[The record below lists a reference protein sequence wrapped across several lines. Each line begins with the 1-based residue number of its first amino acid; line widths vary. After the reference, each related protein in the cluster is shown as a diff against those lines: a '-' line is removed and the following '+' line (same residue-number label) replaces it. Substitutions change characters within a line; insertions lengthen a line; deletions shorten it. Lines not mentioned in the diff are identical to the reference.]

1 MKISDYIGLSFSN
14 LWNRKLRTF
23 LTAFGVT
30 VGIGALVAMVG
41 FGKGMQKN
49 ITAGFESLDLFNS
62 LTVFPAGPMAQRLGF
77 DPDDQAAI
85 EDNPKGTGP
94 ILDDEAIQKLEKLKG
109 VQSVFPEIR
118 FPALIKFKEAEE
130 LRLVQVI
137 PAKITS
143 SKMIK
148 LSHGKPFARDDED
161 SVILGTSLLR
171 PLKIQDPASVLGQK
185 IEVASI
191 AFDFSRFNPMN
202 IASFLQG
209 RQLPFKKTVY
219 EFTVIGVTSAMNFGG
234 PSPLQSDVLI
244 PPGSARRIEK
254 LPFANIWDVFR
265 AREGRLGYSA
275 VNIRLS
281 SPRDIDPVKREIQD
295 MGFSTFALIDQ
306 FNQIRTSFIYMDM
319 ILAAVA
325 MIAIFVASLGI
336 INTMVMS
343 ILERYAEIGIM
354 KAVGASDRDVQ
365 KIFFFESS
373 SIGFMGGVFGLALGW
388 AVSRIINRVINFFLA
403 KQGLPFLEYFSFP
416 LWLCLGAVAFAVM
429 VSLVSGI
436 YPAYRAARVDPVI
449 ALRHD

>member
-1 MKISDYIGLSFSN
+1 MKISDYLGLSISN
-14 LWNRKLRTF
+14 LWKRKLRTF

-49 ITAGFESLDLFNS
+49 VTESFASLDLFNS
-62 LTVFPAGPMAQRLGF
+62 LTVFPAGPTTRRFGF
-77 DPDDQAAI
+77 DPDDRVAV
-85 EDNPKGTGP
+85 EKNPLPSGA
-94 ILDDEAIQKLEKLKG
+94 ILDDEAVKKLEQLGG

-118 FPALIKFKEAEE
+118 FPALIKFKAAEE
-130 LRLVQVI
+130 FRLVQVI

-143 SKMIK
+143 SKLIK
-148 LSHGKPFARDDED
+148 LSVGKPFSRDDED
-161 SVILGTSLLR
+161 SVIIGTSLLR
-171 PLKIQDPASVLGQK
+171 PLKIQDPAAVLGQK
-185 IEVASI
+185 IGVAAI

-202 IASFLQG
+202 IASLLQE
-209 RQLPFKKTVY
+209 RQLPFKQTAY
-219 EFTVIGVTSAMNFGG
+219 EFTVVGVTSAMSFGG

-254 LPFANIWDVFR
+254 LPFANIWDLFS
-265 AREGRLGYSA
+265 ALGGRLGYSA

-281 SPRDIDPVKREIQD
+281 SPRDVDPVKRKIQD
-295 MGFSTFALIDQ
+295 MGFSTFALVDQ

-319 ILAAVA
+319 MLAAVA

-343 ILERYAEIGIM
+343 ILERYSEIGIM
-354 KAVGASDRDVQ
+354 KAVGASDRDIQ

-373 SIGFMGGVFGLALGW
+373 SIGFLGGVFGLALGW
-388 AVSRIINRVINFFLA
+388 AVSRIINRVVNYFLA
-403 KQGLPFLEYFSFP
+403 RQGLPFLEYFSFP
-416 LWLCLGAVAFAVM
+416 LWLCLGAVAFAVL

-436 YPAYRAARVDPVI
+436 YPAHRAARVDPVI

>member
-1 MKISDYIGLSFSN
+1 MKITDYLELSFSN
-14 LWNRKLRTF
+14 LWKRKLRTF

-30 VGIGALVAMVG
+30 IGIGALVAMVG

-49 ITAGFESLDLFNS
+49 MTDSFESLDLFNS
-62 LTVFPAGPMAQRLGF
+62 VTVFPSGLTSQRFGF
-77 DPDDQAAI
+77 DPDDRI
-85 EDNPKGTGP
+85 KPEENPKGQNA
-94 ILDDEAIQKLEKLKG
+94 ILDEEAVKRFEKLEG

-118 FPALIKFKEAEE
+118 FPALVKYKDAEE

-137 PAKITS
+137 PARIAS
-143 SKMIK
+143 SKLIK
-148 LSHGKPFARDDED
+148 LEAGKPFGRDNED
-161 SVILGTSLLR
+161 SIIIGRSLLR
-171 PLKIQDPASVLGQK
+171 PLKIQDPASALGQK
-185 IEVASI
+185 IEIASI
-191 AFDFSRFNPMN
+191 AFDFAAFQPMN
-202 IASFLQG
+202 IPSLLQG
-209 RQLPFKKTVY
+209 KQLPFKKTTY
-219 EFTVIGVTSAMNFGG
+219 EFTVIGVMGGMNFGG
-234 PSPLQSDVLI
+234 PSPLPSDVFI

-254 LPFANIWDVFR
+254 LPFTNLWDLFR
-265 AREGRLGYSA
+265 ARQGTLGYSA

-281 SPRDIDPVKREIQD
+281 SPRAADSVKRKIQD

-306 FNQIRTSFIYMDM
+306 FNQIKTSFVYMDM

-343 ILERYAEIGIM
+343 ILERYSEIGIM
-354 KAVGASDRDVQ
+354 KAVGGSDRDIQ

-373 SIGFMGGVFGLALGW
+373 SIGFLGGVFGLALGW
-388 AVSRIINRVINFFLA
+388 VVSRIINRIINFFLA

-416 LWLCLGAVAFAVM
+416 LWLCLGAIAFAII

-436 YPAYRAARVDPVI
+436 YPAHRAAKVDPVV

>member
-1 MKISDYIGLSFSN
+1 MKIADYIGFSVSN

-23 LTAFGVT
+23 LTVFGVT

-41 FGKGMQKN
+41 FGKGMQRN
-49 ITAGFESLDLFNS
+49 ITESFDSLDLFNS
-62 LTVFPAGPMAQRLGF
+62 LTVFPAGPTAQRFGF
-77 DPDDQAAI
+77 DPDDRAPVEQ
-85 EDNPKGTGP
+85 NPKGSGA
-94 ILDDEAIQKLEKLKG
+94 ILDDEAIQKLERLEG

-118 FPALIKFKEAEE
+118 FPALIKFKDAQE

-143 SKMIK
+143 SKLIK
-148 LSHGKPFARDDED
+148 LSLGKPFARDDED
-161 SVILGTSLLR
+161 SIILGTSLLR
-171 PLKIQDPASVLGQK
+171 SLEIQEPASVLGLK

-191 AFDFSRFNPMN
+191 AFDFSRFSPMN
-202 IASFLQG
+202 IAAFLQG
-209 RQLPFKKTVY
+209 QQLPFKKTAY
-219 EFTVIGVTSAMNFGG
+219 EFTVVGVTSAMGFGG
-234 PSPLQSDVLI
+234 PSPLQSDVLV

-254 LPFANIWDVFR
+254 LPFANIWDLFR

-281 SPRDIDPVKREIQD
+281 SPRHVDSVKREIQN
-295 MGFSTFALIDQ
+295 MGFSTFALVDQ

-319 ILAAVA
+319 MLAAVA

-343 ILERYAEIGIM
+343 ILERYSEIGIM
-354 KAVGASDRDVQ
+354 KAVGASDRDIQ

-373 SIGFMGGVFGLALGW
+373 SIGLLGGVFGLALGW